1 MYQNTVC
8 KIDTIVKKQH
18 FIFLVCQLC
27 FWRFSDNYSTV
38 DFSFSTKKN
47 QQIIEHHF
55 FQSTGKWKPSG
66 SKKECGERVSLSN
79 IVGGKITKNGDFP
92 YMALLGNTA
101 SDGKTLW
108 SCGGSLIN
116 KWYVLTAAHCIRS
129 KTGDDNPP
137 K

>member
-1 MYQNTVC
+1 MEKITV
-8 KIDTIVKKQH
+8 KSSNI
-18 FIFLVCQLC
+18 
-27 FWRFSDNYSTV
+27 
-38 DFSFSTKKN
+38 
-47 QQIIEHHF
+47 F

-66 SKKECGERVSLSN
+66 SKKECGKRISLSN

-92 YMALLGNTA
+92 YMALLGKTA
-101 SDGKTLW
+101 SDGKILW

-137 K
+137 E

>member
-1 MYQNTVC
+1 M
-8 KIDTIVKKQH
+8 
-18 FIFLVCQLC
+18 FLTK
-27 FWRFSDNYSTV
+27 FSEKST
-38 DFSFSTKKN
+38 N
-47 QQIIEHHF
+47 NCQIIEHHF

-66 SKKECGERVSLSN
+66 SKKECGNRVSLSN

-92 YMALLGNTA
+92 YMALLGKTA
-101 SDGKTLW
+101 SDGKNLW

-137 K
+137 E